1 MAPTVLSAFAQAFPV
16 NPFLKTSAFVPVC
29 HLNLHFPP
37 TPLQNP
43 ASASRRCVPHYVSR
57 RTQTMGIKGLTKLLG
72 DNAPRAVRPQEVQSL
87 FGRKVAIDA
96 SMCIYQLL
104 VAVRMGSDNLT
115 NDDGNVTSHL
125 SGLFYR
131 AIRLLELGI
140 KPVFVFDGKPPEMKA
155 GELNKR
161 AEAKKAAEEAAN
173 KAREDGDL
181 EAAMRFSRRVNR
193 ITPEMMEA
201 CKTLLKLM
209 GIPVVEAPCEAEAQ
223 CAELVKKGI
232 VYAAAS
238 EDMDS
243 LTFGTDRLI
252 RQLWAGTAS
261 TATKKG
267 IKPTEFTLSVILED
281 LKLNMDQFIDLC
293 ILCGCDYVD
302 GIRGVGVVKAL
313 NLIRKHGDLEKIVDV
328 LRKEKGFVVPDE
340 YPVGTLRDMFKK
352 PMVTDAKDIPIK
364 WGKPKDDDLKKFLVE
379 DNQFDVN
386 KVENGLKR
394 LVASKK
400 VTSQVRVDSFFTKA
414 APSQDGAAAAKRKVK
429 AVPPKNSTPAK
440 SQTSKKR
447 TGSRLSDA
455 KSKKAKT

>member
-1 MAPTVLSAFAQAFPV
+1 
-16 NPFLKTSAFVPVC
+16 
-29 HLNLHFPP
+29 
-37 TPLQNP
+37 
-43 ASASRRCVPHYVSR
+43 
-57 RTQTMGIKGLTKLLG
+57 MGIKGLSKLLG
-72 DNAPRAVRPQEVQSL
+72 DNAPRAVCPQEVQSL
-87 FGRKVAIDA
+87 FGRKVAVDA
-96 SMCIYQLL
+96 SLCIYQLL
-104 VAVRMGSDNLT
+104 AAVRMGSDNLT
-115 NDDGNVTSHL
+115 NDDGNITSQL

-155 GELNKR
+155 GELSKR

-181 EAAMRFSRRVNR
+181 EAAARFSRRVNR
-193 ITPEMMEA
+193 VTPEMMEA

-209 GIPVVEAPCEAEAQ
+209 GIPIVEAPCEAEAQ
-223 CAELVKKGI
+223 CAELVKKGV

-261 TATKKG
+261 TAAKKG
-267 IKPTEFTLSVILED
+267 IKPTEFTLSVALED

-302 GIRGVGVVKAL
+302 SIRGVGVVKAL
-313 NLIRKHGDLEKIVDV
+313 NLIRKHGDLEKTVEA

-340 YPVGTLRDMFKK
+340 YPVASLREMFKN
-352 PMVTDAKDIPIK
+352 PEVTDASDIAVK
-364 WGKPKDDDLKKFLVE
+364 WSKPKEDELRKFLVQ
-379 DNQFDVN
+379 DNQFDVV

-394 LVASKK
+394 LVATKK
-400 VTSQVRVDSFFTKA
+400 VTNQVRVDSFFTKA
-414 APSQDGAAAAKRKVK
+414 APSQDGAAAAKRKVR
-429 AVPPKNSTPAK
+429 AVPPKSSTSAK
-440 SQTSKKR
+440 GRGGGKR
-447 TGSRLSDA
+447 AGTQLGGA

>member
-1 MAPTVLSAFAQAFPV
+1 
-16 NPFLKTSAFVPVC
+16 
-29 HLNLHFPP
+29 
-37 TPLQNP
+37 
-43 ASASRRCVPHYVSR
+43 
-57 RTQTMGIKGLTKLLG
+57 MGIKGLTKLLG

-115 NDDGNVTSHL
+115 NDDGNITSHL

-155 GELNKR
+155 GELSKR
-161 AEAKKAAEEAAN
+161 AEAKKAAEEAAS

-181 EAAMRFSRRVNR
+181 EAAIRFSRRVNR
-193 ITPEMMEA
+193 VTPEMMEA
-201 CKTLLKLM
+201 CKTLLRLM

-223 CAELVKKGI
+223 CAELVRKGV

-281 LKLNMDQFIDLC
+281 LELSMGQFIDLC
-293 ILCGCDYVD
+293 ILCGCDYID

-313 NLIRKHGDLEKIVDV
+313 NLIRKHGDLEKIVET

-340 YPVGTLRDMFKK
+340 YPVESLRDMFRK
-352 PMVTDAKDIPIK
+352 PLVTDAKEITIK
-364 WGKPKDDDLKKFLVE
+364 WEKPKDDELKKFLVE
-379 DNQFDVN
+379 DNQFDLV

-400 VTSQVRVDSFFTKA
+400 VTSQVRVDSFFSKA
-414 APSQDGAAAAKRKVK
+414 IPSKDGATAAKRKVK
-429 AVPPKNSTPAK
+429 AVPPKNSAPANVK
-440 SQTSKKR
+440 GSAKR
-447 TGSRLSDA
+447 PSSRLNNA
-455 KSKKAKT
+455 NSKKAKT